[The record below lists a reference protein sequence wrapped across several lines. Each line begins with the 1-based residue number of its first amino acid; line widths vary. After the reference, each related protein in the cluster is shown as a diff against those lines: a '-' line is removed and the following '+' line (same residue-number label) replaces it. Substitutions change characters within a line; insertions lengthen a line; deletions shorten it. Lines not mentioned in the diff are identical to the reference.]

1 MKRAIS
7 VREAAG
13 ILLAS
18 CLIAFAFGLPRIR
31 RWEQEVFAASA
42 QATRQLARAEQLV
55 RWQARWDSRSTADSI
70 SIVRI
75 ATSRGDAE
83 SVADARNGV
92 LATIE
97 RVAAESGVQLISTD
111 ILRDSIVGVI
121 GGIVGVRVSGSGD
134 VRGLT
139 KWIAGVESAVPTMRL
154 RDLVVTQ
161 SEPGATDRQPEQLRI
176 EAVVEAAV
184 TSRMDNAA
192 RPR

>member
-7 VREAAG
+7 GRETAG

-31 RWEQEVFAASA
+31 RWEQEAIAASA

-55 RWQARWDSRSTADSI
+55 RWQAKWDSRPTTESTSI
-70 SIVRI
+70 ASM
-75 ATSRGDAE
+75 ATSRGDAQ

-97 RVAAESGVQLISTD
+97 RVAAESGVHLISTD

-139 KWIAGVESAVPTMRL
+139 KWIAGVESAVPRMRL
-154 RDLVVTQ
+154 RDFVVTQ
-161 SEPGATDRQPEQLRI
+161 SDPGATDRQPEQLRI

-184 TSRMDNAA
+184 TGRMDTAV